1 MVQKSPYDIIFID
14 HRMPEMDGVE
24 TLHRLRN
31 MGERNLSINAPC
43 IALTANAIAGARE
56 EYLEAGF
63 SDYLSKPVDTLKLE
77 KMLIDYLPAK
87 YVHMFGTPEY
97 AADIQ
102 DMKKDPVKASNAD
115 ETEYIIINGRK
126 YPLKDLKGLGAS
138 AGIDIEVAIQN
149 CGSPDILL
157 KVIKDFYSSIK
168 DKGKLIEE
176 YAKAK
181 DYENYTIQVH
191 SLKSSSR
198 LIGALKL
205 SKDAEYLEK
214 CGDEKNESEIVAKTP
229 QLLALFYGYKD
240 KLFPILNEEN
250 SDNPDNNELPLIS
263 DKELKEYKDGIRELV
278 EAFDFDSAD
287 AAINE
292 LYENYQIP
300 EESKELLEKIRIML
314 QAVNRDGILK
324 ILQK

>member
-1 MVQKSPYDIIFID
+1 
-14 HRMPEMDGVE
+14 
-24 TLHRLRN
+24 
-31 MGERNLSINAPC
+31 
-43 IALTANAIAGARE
+43 
-56 EYLEAGF
+56 
-63 SDYLSKPVDTLKLE
+63 
-77 KMLIDYLPAK
+77 
-87 YVHMFGTPEY
+87 
-97 AADIQ
+97 
-102 DMKKDPVKASNAD
+102 
-115 ETEYIIINGRK
+115 
-126 YPLKDLKGLGAS
+126 
-138 AGIDIEVAIQN
+138 
-149 CGSPDILL
+149 
-157 KVIKDFYSSIK
+157 
-168 DKGKLIEE
+168 
-176 YAKAK
+176 
-181 DYENYTIQVH
+181 
-191 SLKSSSR
+191 
-198 LIGALKL
+198 LKL

-240 KLFPILNEEN
+240 KLSPILNEEN